1 MRLQVAGEGQED
13 GDLLQCACVR
23 GGEIPEAGRHV
34 SLGRMVREALLP
46 ACELAGELTRLGA
59 EFVHQCRQSQP
70 ASGHVG
76 GRCLFQR
83 LQGGG
88 GHAFQQGPDL
98 LVVGGQLIL
107 GQVRLQQGQRLGGT
121 KLVVDVQL
129 QHHPLAIPILLGIGI
144 EGHFRLAFQ
153 QDQGLIGIALG
164 QQEVR
169 LQQLQLCLLHRVA
182 GLLLQLLI

>member
-1 MRLQVAGEGQED
+1 M
-13 GDLLQCACVR
+13 
-23 GGEIPEAGRHV
+23 
-34 SLGRMVREALLP
+34 
-46 ACELAGELTRLGA
+46 
-59 EFVHQCRQSQP
+59 
-70 ASGHVG
+70 
-76 GRCLFQR
+76 
-83 LQGGG
+83 
-88 GHAFQQGPDL
+88 
-98 LVVGGQLIL
+98 VGGQLIL
-107 GQVRLQQGQRLGGT
+107 GQVGFQQDQRLGRT

-182 GLLLQLLI
+182 GLLLQLLIQGGGRFGLAERQIAARRHHLPGEGLSRFGGIHLLQIPLGILGQIRERRRHAGLRGRWVGLRRTGGEQYCREYDAEES